1 MNNLSTPMIIAIMVV
16 TFIAGY
22 AVVSFAVRKFK
33 EGAREGKPHPM
44 PIDDEDEKRPGPTS
58 EDRWR

>member
-1 MNNLSTPMIIAIMVV
+1 MIVAIVVV

-22 AVVSFAVRKFK
+22 AVVSFVARKFK
-33 EGAREGKPHPM
+33 EGARGGKPHPT
-44 PIDDEDEKRPGPTS
+44 PLDEDEKRPGPTS

>member
-1 MNNLSTPMIIAIMVV
+1 MNGLSNFMILAIMVV

-22 AVVSFAVRKFK
+22 AVVSFVMRKFK
-33 EGAREGKPHPM
+33 EGAREGKPHPT
-44 PIDDEDEKRPGPTS
+44 PIEEDEKRPGPTS